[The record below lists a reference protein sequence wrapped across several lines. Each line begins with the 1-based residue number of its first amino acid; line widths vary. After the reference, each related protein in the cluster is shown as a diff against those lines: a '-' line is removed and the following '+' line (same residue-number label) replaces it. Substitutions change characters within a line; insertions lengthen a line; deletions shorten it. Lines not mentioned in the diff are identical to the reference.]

1 MFYLQIQGTAMGTI
15 FAPSYAT
22 LSIGFHEPE
31 LYAIIRNK
39 FTLPVYNLFWTKLK
53 KNFKGL
59 LHIFKIKFN
68 KAKRIA
74 RCFKQVKPA
83 IQFTME
89 SDTQLPFIDVMII
102 KEGKKVFMDIYSK
115 PTDSK
120 RYVSF
125 KWNHPKHCMKNIPF
139 SLARRICMIAEKDS
153 LKKIRWKN

>member
-1 MFYLQIQGTAMGTI
+1 MSTI

-53 KNFKGL
+53 KNFRGL

-74 RCFKQVKPA
+74 RCFKQFKPA

-125 KWNHPKHCMKNIPF
+125 KWNHPKHCMKISHF
-139 SLARRICMIAEKDS
+139 LLLVEFAWL
-153 LKKIRWKN
+153 LKKIL